1 MAKINITRLPNAT
14 EEYDAS
20 QFDQMIRLLEQIV
33 FLLNTNFQQDLKEQ
47 AESETFSLANTFK
60 SAMVDLTN
68 TDLTTILTVPTA
80 DPGATPPVPP
90 TTNVVKSILVCNDSG
105 STTLV
110 DLEVLRSSAT
120 FELFKAKSVATNTT
134 TELLSQPLVLQES
147 DVLKAQANAANQV
160 HIIVSFMEV
169 TKGQL

>member
-1 MAKINITRLPNAT
+1 M
-14 EEYDAS
+14 
-20 QFDQMIRLLEQIV
+20 
-33 FLLNTNFQQDLKEQ
+33 
-47 AESETFSLANTFK
+47 ANTFK
-60 SAMVDLTN
+60 SAMVDMTS

-80 DPGATPPVPP
+80 DPGVT
-90 TTNVVKSILVCNDSG
+90 SILICNDSG

-110 DLEVLRSSAT
+110 DLEVIRSSAT

>member
-1 MAKINITRLPNAT
+1 M
-14 EEYDAS
+14 
-20 QFDQMIRLLEQIV
+20 
-33 FLLNTNFQQDLKEQ
+33 
-47 AESETFSLANTFK
+47 ANTFRGPMLDVT
-60 SAMVDLTN
+60 S
-68 TDLTTILTVPTA
+68 TDLTTLITVPTA
-80 DPGATPPVPP
+80 NPGATPPVPP
-90 TTNVVKSILVCNDSG
+90 TTIIIKSLIVCNDSG